1 MIPSPKSEERSQWTY
16 GISYPLPPRTIM
28 KGIYECLG
36 ILDTA
41 ITVKSKEFR
50 IKCFHKN
57 QIKTTAFNNQF
68 ELENEENAELK
79 EEPNNPNFN
88 PLNLDKKEHGADSK
102 KKKEKVS
109 KYSKKEIIFSIQIYS
124 VRRNTKRGGKGRGG
138 RSERGSE

>member
-1 MIPSPKSEERSQWTY
+1 
-16 GISYPLPPRTIM
+16 M

-57 QIKTTAFNNQF
+57 PTKTTAFTNQL
-68 ELENEENAELK
+68 ELENEESPDMK
-79 EEPNNPNFN
+79 EETNNQNFT
-88 PLNLDKKEHGADSK
+88 PLNLDKKEHGIDYK

-109 KYSKKEIIFSIQIYS
+109 KYSKKEIIFSIQIYA
-124 VRRNTKRGGKGRGG
+124 VKLQFPFFF
-138 RSERGSE
+138 

>member
-1 MIPSPKSEERSQWTY
+1 
-16 GISYPLPPRTIM
+16 M

-68 ELENEENAELK
+68 ELENEDSAELK
-79 EEPNNPNFN
+79 EEQNNPNFN
-88 PLNLDKKEHGADSK
+88 PLNLDKKEQGADSK

-124 VRRNTKRGGKGRGG
+124 V
-138 RSERGSE
+138 